1 MAILYEKLL
10 RETPIAVV
18 ESEELPEKIK
28 GLYVETP
35 SNKVILLNKNISES
49 DEKACVLAEELGHYY
64 MTTGNILDQS
74 KIENRRQ
81 EKRAR
86 SWAYEKLVPLS
97 KIVQAY
103 LAGVENCHQLAQYL
117 EVTDSFLIDALKR
130 YQEKYGVSV
139 SYGKYIIYFEPLG
152 VLEQFEEE

>member
-1 MAILYEKLL
+1 MYEKLL
-10 RETPIAVV
+10 REAEQQGVDIYEVPMPKNIR
-18 ESEELPEKIK
+18 
-28 GLYVETP
+28 GLYGDNVIWV
-35 SNKVILLNKNISES
+35 NKKIES
-49 DEKACVLAEELGHYY
+49 QTEKACVLAEEIGHYH
-64 MTTGNILDQS
+64 TSAGHILDQS
-74 KIENRRQ
+74 CILNRKQ

-130 YQEKYGVSV
+130 YQEKYGLKAKH
-139 SYGKYIIYFEPLG
+139 GPYIIYFNPLQVRKEDFCG
-152 VLEQFEEE
+152 